1 MQLLDGWRADWLPRP
16 PASAHLQAGDKEGR
30 CGWRWCLRQLAASAA
45 PAAPDAGGAAAAEE
59 EGEGGGR
66 DWDPAQLLRSVLNKV
81 DVHK

>member
-1 MQLLDGWRADWLPRP
+1 MHRLCQTLHRHCHPLI
-16 PASAHLQAGDKEGR
+16 LQAGDKEGR
-30 CGWRWCLRQLAASAA
+30 CGWRWCLRQLAAAAA
-45 PAAPDAGGAAAAEE
+45 PAAADASGPAEE